1 MNDAGRWRAEGLFVK
16 VCGLGTE
23 ADVEAATGAGADAV
37 GFVWWD
43 RSPRHHDL
51 ATIRRLAAR
60 CQITT
65 VLVTVDLDSAS
76 LVEAAAR
83 AGVDAVQP
91 HGEHAAVA
99 AAAARRVG
107 LDVIRPVPPS
117 RMPVDLSP
125 SDLLLV
131 DTPHPH
137 LPGGTGE
144 VFDWARLAP
153 IDRPFLLA
161 GGLTPDNVRAAV
173 RQVRPFGVDASSGL
187 ESSPGVKDVDLIRR
201 FIQEAKQ
208 A

>member
-1 MNDAGRWRAEGLFVK
+1 
-16 VCGLGTE
+16 
-23 ADVEAATGAGADAV
+23 
-37 GFVWWD
+37 
-43 RSPRHHDL
+43 
-51 ATIRRLAAR
+51 
-60 CQITT
+60 
-65 VLVTVDLDSAS
+65 
-76 LVEAAAR
+76 
-83 AGVDAVQP
+83 
-91 HGEHAAVA
+91 
-99 AAAARRVG
+99 
-107 LDVIRPVPPS
+107 
-117 RMPVDLSP
+117 MPVDLAP

-161 GGLTPDNVRAAV
+161 GGLTPDNVSAAV

-201 FIQEAKQ
+201 FIQEAKE